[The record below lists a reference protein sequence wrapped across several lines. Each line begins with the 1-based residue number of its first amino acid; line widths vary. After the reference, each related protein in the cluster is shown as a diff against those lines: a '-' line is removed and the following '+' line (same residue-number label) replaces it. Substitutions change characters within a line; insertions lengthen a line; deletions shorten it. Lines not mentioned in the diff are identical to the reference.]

1 MLYTLK
7 KYKPLTGAVVAA
19 FIALLGFL
27 PQMFQHRSETV
38 GTVTLV
44 TNLLSVFLYAYA
56 CWLFNIFLISA
67 ENRWL
72 RRTHWVKFLFS
83 FLFGF
88 LASYLFLYALRNF
101 SGAESSLLFKMFPRR
116 KTVIGILLFRGSIV
130 NAFLYFIA
138 YNMFLSAENQRT
150 VIENQRLKHEN
161 LEARLHA
168 LQQQLSPHFLFNSLS
183 TLVSLTQDE
192 AVQRYSMQL
201 SNIYRYLLT
210 PPEGYMVTLDKE
222 IDFINAYIYIIKE
235 RFEEALKISVSI
247 APELLGRKIPPAS
260 LQLLLENAIKH
271 NVVAAETPLEIEIF
285 TQGNYVVVKNTV
297 AALNDVQDGEGI
309 GLYNISE
316 RYRLLNG
323 GEVAIEKSAIHFTV
337 KLPLL

>member
-7 KYKPLTGAVVAA
+7 KYKPITGAVVAA

-38 GTVTLV
+38 GAVTLL

-56 CWLFNIFLISA
+56 CWLFNIYLISVD
-67 ENRWL
+67 NRWL
-72 RRTHWVKFLFS
+72 SRTHWVKFLFS

-88 LASYLFLYALRNF
+88 LSSYLFLYALRNF

-183 TLVSLTQDE
+183 TLVSLTHDE

-210 PPEGYMVTLDKE
+210 PSEGYMVTLDKE

-235 RFEEALKISVSI
+235 RFEDALKISVSI
-247 APELLGRKIPPAS
+247 APEVLSRKIPPAS

-285 TQGNYVVVKNTV
+285 TQGNYVVVKNTL

-316 RYRLLNG
+316 RYRLLGG
-323 GEVAIEKSAIHFTV
+323 GEVAIEKSATHFTV